1 MTTQT
6 SCNLQKNKTRTQTIA
21 GLNDAF
27 RRTLVG
33 GQVLVTNGVLA
44 LGAADVD
51 TTFNTVR
58 RFSDFGADNDPYGEH
73 DFGVV
78 TCEGQEIFWKID
90 YYDAQLECGSPDP
103 ADPSVTT
110 RVLTIML
117 ASEY

>member
-6 SCNLQKNKTRTQTIA
+6 SYNLQKNKTRTSAIVE
-21 GLNDAF
+21 LNDAF

-33 GQVLVTNGVLA
+33 GQVLVTNGVLS
-44 LGAADVD
+44 LGPAEVD
-51 TTFNTVR
+51 NVIDAVR
-58 RFSDFGADNDPYGEH
+58 RFSDFSTDNDPHGEH
-73 DFGVV
+73 DFGMV
-78 TCEGQEIFWKID
+78 TCECQEIFWKID
-90 YYDAQLECGSPDP
+90 YYDAQLEFGSPDP